1 MRLPAERFGVAR
13 GVQRGRFHKTLTLA
27 GYGSPKVRHEPFA
40 KLALQFAHQVTNP
53 NSVHAAENALDEIPN
68 LSVVI
73 EVEDPDLER
82 FSQLEHAIHAV
93 FVALR
98 SHIGIAAAF
107 VARADG
113 RDRGAPILER
123 YGMEDV
129 AVRCVIQHLAQGAS
143 VSEQIELRTLRDLQQ
158 KLTERFA
165 CAVRKG
171 EELEKLVRLVL
182 LPPRNKRRPFAVEH
196 EAERAD

>member
-1 MRLPAERFGVAR
+1 MRLAAERFRIAR

-27 GYGSPKVRHEPFA
+27 GYGSPQVRPQPFA

-73 EVEDPDLER
+73 EVEGPDLER
-82 FSQLEHAIHAV
+82 FSQLEHAIHPV
-93 FVALR
+93 FFSLR
-98 SHIGIAAAF
+98 SHVGIAAAF

-113 RDRGAPILER
+113 RDLDAPILEG

-129 AVRCVIQHLAQGAS
+129 AMRCVIQQLAQGAS
-143 VSEQIELRTLRDLQQ
+143 VSEQIELRTLRDLEE
-158 KLTERFA
+158 KLAERFA
-165 CAVRKG
+165 RVVRQG
-171 EELEKLVRLVL
+171 EK
-182 LPPRNKRRPFAVEH
+182 
-196 EAERAD
+196 